1 MGRRCIAACASGCHA
16 AGKREFWMV
25 DLTSNR
31 VLAHRSPRD
40 GRYAWTAAVDMSG
53 TAQVEALPDVTIS
66 VAQIFV

>member
-1 MGRRCIAACASGCHA
+1 
-16 AGKREFWMV
+16 MV